1 MSDFSNATAALAQ
14 EYRDAVQSLADDLIG
29 AIGDSVTT
37 RNEFIEHLHES
48 VDSHS
53 WVIYTTKAQVV
64 ALVSDNAGRAVSEFG
79 AEFIVENGEI
89 SWSRIAYAALEQDV
103 IDEILRCNVNIND
116 DDLFSIA
123 THLSSLGI
131 DTSSVGDGYDT
142 VAHLAAAWIESDT
155 VNDPLEWIA
164 ANVVDPEIALDLECS
179 HVDPEE
185 FDDLP
190 AATKTAFAEGK
201 LTDKDI
207 KEAVTNGA

>member
-1 MSDFSNATAALAQ
+1 MSDFSNAIDALTQ
-14 EYRDAVQSLADDLIG
+14 EYREAVQSLADDMIG
-29 AIGDSVTT
+29 SIGDSVTT
-37 RNEFIEHLHES
+37 RDEFLEYLHES
-48 VDSHS
+48 VDSHG

-64 ALVSDNAGRAVSEFG
+64 ALVSDNAGRAASEFG
-79 AEFIVENGEI
+79 AEFIIEDGEI
-89 SWSRIAYAALEQDV
+89 SWPLIAYAALEQDV
-103 IDEILRCNVNIND
+103 IDEILPDVDIND

-123 THLSSLGI
+123 TQLSSLGI

-142 VAHLAAAWIESDT
+142 VAHLATAWIESDT

-164 ANVVDPEIALDLECS
+164 ANVIDPEIALDLECS
-179 HVDPEE
+179 RVDPDE

-201 LTDKDI
+201 LTAKDI

>member
-14 EYRDAVQSLADDLIG
+14 EYREAVQSLADDMIG

-37 RNEFIEHLHES
+37 RDEFIEHLHEL

-53 WVIYTTKAQVV
+53 WVIYTTNAQVV

-79 AEFIVENGEI
+79 AEFIIEDGEI
-89 SWSRIAYAALEQDV
+89 SWPRIAYAALEQDV
-103 IDEILRCNVNIND
+103 IDEILPDVNIND

-164 ANVVDPEIALDLECS
+164 ANVVDPLIALDLECES
-179 HVDPEE
+179 VDPEE

-201 LTDKDI
+201 LTAKDI